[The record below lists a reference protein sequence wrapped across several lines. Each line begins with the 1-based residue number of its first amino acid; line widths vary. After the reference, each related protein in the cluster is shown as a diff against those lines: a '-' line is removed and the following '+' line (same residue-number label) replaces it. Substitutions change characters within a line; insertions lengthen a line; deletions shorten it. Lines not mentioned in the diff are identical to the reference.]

1 MKALVLR
8 QYGLSGAQVEDVE
21 TPIPGENHILIK
33 VRAASLNDWDL
44 GIIEGKPLA
53 LRPMYGL
60 FKPKIRTPGCD
71 VAGTVLSVGAKVSR
85 FKEGD
90 AVYGDL
96 HDCGFGSLAE
106 YALAREQD
114 LMPMPASLSF
124 EQAAALPHAATL
136 AWQAIH
142 DDLERY
148 AGGSLLINGAGGG
161 VGPIALQL
169 AKLKRMTVTGV
180 DRASKLAA
188 LQEQGFDAVLDGE
201 AEDFTRQGKAYD
213 LILDV
218 QTRKSPGDYLRAL
231 KPGGTYVTVGGALPK
246 LLTIGLLG
254 RFFGR
259 AQSKQI
265 RLLALKA
272 NVGLEALHA
281 VFELGQVRPIIDG
294 PYPLEAVQE
303 ALQRYRQ
310 SRQVGR
316 VVIVMGQ

>member
-8 QYGLSGAQVEDVE
+8 HYGLSGAQVEDVD

-71 VAGTVLSVGAKVSR
+71 VAGTVVSVGAKVTR
-85 FKEGD
+85 FEVGD

-96 HDCGFGSLAE
+96 HNCGFGSLAE

-114 LMPMPASLSF
+114 LAPIPASLSF

-148 AGGSLLINGAGGG
+148 TGGSLLINGAGGG

-169 AKLKRMTVTGV
+169 AKLKGMTVTGV
-180 DRASKLAA
+180 DRASKLEA
-188 LQEQGFDAVLDGE
+188 LQGQGFDAVLDGE
-201 AEDFTRQGKAYD
+201 AEDFTRQGKTYD

-218 QTRKSPGDYLRAL
+218 QTRKSPGDYVRAL

-246 LLTIGLLG
+246 LLNIGLLG
-254 RFFGR
+254 RFHGR

-272 NVGLEALHA
+272 NQGLEALRPM
-281 VFELGQVRPIIDG
+281 FESGQVRPLIDG
-294 PYPLEAVQE
+294 PYPFEAIQQALEK
-303 ALQRYRQ
+303 YRL
-310 SRQVGR
+310 SHQVGR
-316 VVIVMGQ
+316 VVIAMA